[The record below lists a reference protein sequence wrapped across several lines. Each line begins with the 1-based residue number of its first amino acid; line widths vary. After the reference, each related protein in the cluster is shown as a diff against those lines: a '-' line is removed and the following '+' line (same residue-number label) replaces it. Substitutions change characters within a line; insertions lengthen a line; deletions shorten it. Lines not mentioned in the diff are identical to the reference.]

1 MTPELIGRFL
11 VTAFFAVVFLQS
23 ALDKLTDSQGNLE
36 YLQEHFRNS
45 PFPTEMVRSMF
56 YALTALEALA
66 GVLCGLGVLF
76 LSFRHPGFNLASA
89 GVGMA
94 GVALLSLMVGQRFS
108 KDYAGA
114 AVVAA
119 YFTVALLGLALF

>member
-1 MTPELIGRFL
+1 
-11 VTAFFAVVFLQS
+11 
-23 ALDKLTDSQGNLE
+23 
-36 YLQEHFRNS
+36 
-45 PFPTEMVRSMF
+45 
-56 YALTALEALA
+56 
-66 GVLCGLGVLF
+66 
-76 LSFRHPGFNLASA
+76 
-89 GVGMA
+89 MA

>member
-23 ALDKLTDSQGNLE
+23 ALDKLTDAQGNLE
-36 YLQEHFRNS
+36 YLRGHFKNS
-45 PFPTEMVRSMF
+45 PFPAEMVRSMLF
-56 YALTALEALA
+56 VLTALEATA

-76 LSFRHPGFNLASA
+76 LSFRHPGLNLASA